1 MAIPPN
7 LLVFICTL
15 IIYTLYGEKK
25 YLIRLIEKLTS
36 VLAQAIATA
45 RVISVFAL
53 EFSS

>member
-1 MAIPPN
+1 MFRPMIN
-7 LLVFICTL
+7 NH
-15 IIYTLYGEKK
+15 G
-25 YLIRLIEKLTS
+25 LIEKLTS